1 MKIRGVDSDLFTYF
15 CRMGIKAAFVKPLA
29 RRIVRQTAEM
39 AAEAPQRQMDI
50 LQELINQGR
59 KTQFGQDH
67 GLDKVRSYQDYC
79 KAVPISDY
87 EVLRGY
93 IEDIKAGKVDALW
106 PGKPLYLAKTS
117 GTTSGTKYIP
127 ITRDSLSNH
136 FNTARNALFNYA
148 HYADDFSFFDGQMI
162 FFSGTPR
169 LDTHNGIAIGRLSG
183 IVNHQVPSWL
193 QKSKL
198 PSYEINCI
206 SDWETKLTAI
216 VHESVQKD
224 LRLIGGIPPWVQMY
238 YERLLEITGK
248 STVAEVFPDYRVY
261 VHGGVNYAP
270 YQAKLQELVGHPI
283 HEVETYP
290 ASEGFIAFQYR
301 PDEKALLLNADSG
314 IFFEFIPVED
324 FHQDQPRRFHLGQVE
339 TGVQY
344 AVIINSN
351 AGLWGY
357 SIGDTV
363 EFTSTN
369 PYLLRVTGRIKHFI
383 SAFGEHV
390 IAKEVDQAILDTI
403 TKHHTQVTEF
413 TVAPQINPPEDGA
426 PYHEWFVEY
435 AAPPADPAAFSLALD
450 QAMQTQN
457 IYYKD
462 LRQGNILRELVIRPM
477 QPNAF
482 RNYMKSIGKL
492 GEQNKVPRL
501 TNDRKMAD
509 ALAIYRLD
517 Q

>member
-1 MKIRGVDSDLFTYF
+1 
-15 CRMGIKAAFVKPLA
+15 MGIKATLIKPLA

-39 AAEAPQRQMDI
+39 AADAPACQTGIFQQ
-50 LQELINQGR
+50 LLR
-59 KTQFGQDH
+59 KGALTRFGKDH
-67 GLDKVRSYQDYC
+67 QLDRIRTYEDFCQ
-79 KAVPISDY
+79 AVPVADY
-87 EVLRGY
+87 ERLKPYFEAVKSG
-93 IEDIKAGKVDALW
+93 EPDVMW

-127 ITRDSLSNH
+127 ITRDSLPNH

-148 HYADDFSFFDGQMI
+148 HYAGDFSFFDGKMI
-162 FFSGTPR
+162 FFSGSPE
-169 LDTHNGIAIGRLSG
+169 LEYQHDIAVGRLSG

-193 QKSKL
+193 QKNKL
-198 PSYEINCI
+198 PSYDINCI
-206 SDWETKLTAI
+206 GDWETKLSAI
-216 VHESVQKD
+216 VGESRTKD

-248 STVAEVFPDYRVY
+248 NTVAEVFPNYRVY

-270 YQAKLQELVGHPI
+270 YQSKLQELVGRAI

-301 PDEKALLLNADSG
+301 PDEPALLLNADSG
-314 IFFEFIPVED
+314 IFFEFIPVEA
-324 FHQDQPRRFHLGQVE
+324 FHQDNPQRFQLSQVE

-344 AVIINSN
+344 AVVINSN

-390 IAKEVDQAILDTI
+390 IAKEVDQAILEAMVN
-403 TKHHTQVTEF
+403 HPAQVTEF
-413 TVAPQINPPEDGA
+413 TVAPQVSPPEGGA
-426 PYHEWFVEY
+426 PYHEWFIEF
-435 AAPPADPAAFSLALD
+435 ADPPANPDAFARELDAAL
-450 QAMQTQN
+450 QKQN

-462 LRQGNILRELVIRPM
+462 LRQGNILRELVIRSM
-477 QPNAF
+477 QINSF

-509 ALAIYRLD
+509 ALATYCIN
-517 Q
+517 